1 MSVQP
6 TTDRGHIEAEVVTAL
21 ITALAIVRARSEAEI
36 AVSWSKD
43 SDVEIVSVEAEAVVI
58 FVEDALG
65 VENICEV
72 ADLNKAQRTSLVSL
86 GALLQQRLPAVVGVP
101 Q

>member
-1 MSVQP
+1 MTVFP
-6 TTDRGHIEAEVVTAL
+6 TIVRTSIGAEVDTAL
-21 ITALAIVRARSEAEI
+21 ITALALVRAQSEAEI
-36 AVSWSKD
+36 AVSWSK
-43 SDVEIVSVEAEAVVI
+43 SGDVEIVSVEAEAVVI

-72 ADLNKAQRTSLVSL
+72 ADLDRAQRTSLVSL
-86 GALLQQRLPAVVGVP
+86 GALVRQRLEAMVGVI